1 MGLSATTDQTI
12 QQVSFRPLVIVTPFD
27 RHALET
33 RTLQGLT
40 LRSHIADRPSGPISL
55 QKIVS
60 KYLCT
65 TLEFLT
71 TVFKSFKRPFH
82 KSRDFSASESS
93 LTLTLIFNI
102 FLQTDIFLKLHYV
115 FNAYK
120 MHISGH

>member
-1 MGLSATTDQTI
+1 MYYSLISHNRI
-12 QQVSFRPLVIVTPFD
+12 QK
-27 RHALET
+27 
-33 RTLQGLT
+33 LQ
-40 LRSHIADRPSGPISL
+40 
-55 QKIVS
+55 Q
-60 KYLCT
+60 
-65 TLEFLT
+65 
-71 TVFKSFKRPFH
+71 RPFH